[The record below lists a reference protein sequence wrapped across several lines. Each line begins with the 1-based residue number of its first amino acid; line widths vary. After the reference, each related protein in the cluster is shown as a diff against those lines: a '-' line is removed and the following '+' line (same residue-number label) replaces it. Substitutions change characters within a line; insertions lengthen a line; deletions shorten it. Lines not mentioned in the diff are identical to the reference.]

1 MIGGGLGNYMDR
13 IFRPEGVVD
22 FLDFKFYGLLGMQR
36 WPTFNL
42 ADMTLVVSAIL
53 LFISFL
59 LPARKAGEEK

>member
-1 MIGGGLGNYMDR
+1 
-13 IFRPEGVVD
+13 VD